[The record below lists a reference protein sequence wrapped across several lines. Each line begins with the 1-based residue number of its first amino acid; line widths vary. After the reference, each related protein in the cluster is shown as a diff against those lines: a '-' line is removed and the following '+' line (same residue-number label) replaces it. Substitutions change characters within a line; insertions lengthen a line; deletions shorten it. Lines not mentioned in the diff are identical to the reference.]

1 MSDLIRLLPDS
12 VANQIAAG
20 EVIQRPA
27 SAVKELL
34 ENAIDAGAS
43 RIDLVVRE
51 AGKNL
56 IQVTDNGSGMSETD
70 ARMCFERHA
79 TSKISK
85 ADDLFS
91 IRTMGFRGEAL
102 ASIAAVSQ
110 VELRTR
116 RPADEHGTLVKIEG
130 STVVAHEI
138 CVCPAGTTIYV
149 RNLFFNVPARRNFL
163 KSTPVELRH
172 IIDEFQRVA
181 LVHPHVAF
189 TLTHNDKEV
198 FRLATGSFKQRIVN
212 LLGPTYNE
220 RLLSVSQE
228 AAKIKIDGFVV
239 KPEFSRKTRGDQ
251 FFFVNNRF
259 IRHPYLHHAIEN
271 AFAELL
277 PKDTFP
283 GYFIHISID
292 PAEIDINIHP
302 TKTEVNFLDTKLVYA
317 ILHAAVRKTLG
328 MHQLSPRLDFESDH
342 DHGIDFGEISRAG
355 REVRPPTISIDPGFN
370 PFRSSSQPAGNAQR
384 LRPNENWR
392 LFYQETHEKTVENA
406 PQLAQQQKPAQEPAV
421 RSAFLQLH
429 GTYVISVVKSG
440 LLIVNQHLA
449 SWRIRYESCLEH
461 LKNGYGVSQQLL
473 FPHTVQLNAREASL
487 CESILPDLRTLG
499 MDISKAGDRTFVVSG
514 LPEGSEDQD
523 AGALLEGLLEQLQQH
538 LDQGAGDSKEL
549 LAAALSLRLAWP
561 YGKTLSATEM
571 AGLVD
576 ALFACSQPEVA
587 PDGRK
592 IFTLLGINQLNQ
604 YFE

>member
-1 MSDLIRLLPDS
+1 MSDVIRLLPDA

-34 ENAIDAGAS
+34 ENAIDAGAN
-43 RIDLVVRE
+43 RIDLVIKE
-51 AGKNL
+51 AGKSL
-56 IQVTDNGSGMSETD
+56 IQVTDNGSGMSGTD

-79 TSKISK
+79 TSKIAK

-102 ASIAAVSQ
+102 ASIAAVAQ

-116 RPADEHGTLVKIEG
+116 RPSDDHGTLIRIEG
-130 STVVAHEI
+130 SSLTGQEI
-138 CVCPAGTTIYV
+138 CACPAGTSIYV

-163 KSTPVELRH
+163 KSIPVELRH
-172 IIDEFQRVA
+172 VVDEFQRVA
-181 LVHPHVAF
+181 LVHPQVAF
-189 TLTHNDKEV
+189 TFTHNDKEL
-198 FRLATGSFKQRIVN
+198 FHLGTGSFKQRIVGIQGG
-212 LLGPTYNE
+212 LYNE
-220 RLLSVSQE
+220 RLLSVGQE
-228 AAKIKIDGFVV
+228 AAKIKVEGFVV

-328 MHQLSPRLDFESDH
+328 MHQLSPRLDFDDDH
-342 DHGIDFGEISRAG
+342 SHGIDFGEISRSN
-355 REVRPPTISIDPGFN
+355 REVRPPGIQINTDFN
-370 PFRSSSQPAGNAQR
+370 PFRSFEQMSGKESSR
-384 LRPNENWR
+384 LKPNENWR
-392 LFYQETHEKTVENA
+392 LFHQDALPESKPDTG
-406 PQLAQQQKPAQEPAV
+406 PIQQQEHA
-421 RSAFLQLH
+421 LQPMH
-429 GTYVISVVKSG
+429 IQVQGIYVLCAVKSG
-440 LLIVNQHLA
+440 VLLVDQHLA
-449 SWRIRYESCLEH
+449 HWRIQFDRFMKSFDNRSLS
-461 LKNGYGVSQQLL
+461 SQQLL
-473 FPHTVQLNAREASL
+473 YPQTLQLSARDSLL
-487 CESILPDLRTLG
+487 CESVMDDLRTLG
-499 MDISKAGDRTFVVSG
+499 FDIAKNGEGTFLVSG
-514 LPEGSEDQD
+514 LPEGSGQSD
-523 AGALLEGLLEQLQQH
+523 ARELIEGMLERINQHNDHGNKDLKTLIADAL
-538 LDQGAGDSKEL
+538 
-549 LAAALSLRLAWP
+549 ALKTAWP
-561 YGKTLSATEM
+561 YGKVLTINEM
-571 AGLVD
+571 AYLLD
-576 ALFACSQPEVA
+576 SLFACREYETS

-592 IFTLLGINQLNQ
+592 IFTLLGTEQLAL
-604 YFE
+604 FLK